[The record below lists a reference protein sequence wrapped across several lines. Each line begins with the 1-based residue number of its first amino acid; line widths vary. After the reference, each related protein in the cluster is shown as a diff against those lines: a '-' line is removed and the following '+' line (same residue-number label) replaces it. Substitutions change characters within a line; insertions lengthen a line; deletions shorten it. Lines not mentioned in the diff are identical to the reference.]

1 MGRRTGAG
9 QALGMTSTP
18 LPAAPTTDQHTADE
32 PTAAPGAPRRP
43 ELRRSSTA
51 TVIGGVCGGLADHT
65 GTDPLLWRVGFVG
78 LTVAG
83 GAGIL
88 VYLLLWVL
96 VPAGPVRTDQQPSAL
111 ERLVQRLHTALAAT
125 SSAPRRN

>member
-1 MGRRTGAG
+1 
-9 QALGMTSTP
+9 MTSTP
-18 LPAAPTTDQHTADE
+18 LPLPPTGEQPPTSGPTQDQPTSPPGTDRG
-32 PTAAPGAPRRP
+32 PT
-43 ELRRSSTA
+43 LHRSSTD
-51 TVIGGVCGGLADHT
+51 TIIGGVCGGLAEHT

-96 VPAGPVRTDQQPSAL
+96 LPAGPRRPGQQPGQL
-111 ERLVQRLHTALAAT
+111 ERLVERLRCALAGTPAT
-125 SSAPRRN
+125 PRRD